1 MNRLIFA
8 TLLALLCAVLPSPR
22 AGADPIPL
30 ETFAAGEEISDA
42 AISPD
47 GRFLAQVR
55 LVQDRHVVIVSD
67 LRAGKPQ
74 FQPVLAGLP
83 GKFDIAWCSWATKTR
98 LLCGYRGVTSDGQVL
113 YVATRLVGVDADGKN
128 QLVLLQN
135 SEVAGGQFQD
145 RVIDWNP
152 GLADTVL
159 IEADESLLDAA
170 TLADLAT
177 GASIY
182 GNTDSNGFP
191 AVFELNVR
199 TGRTHLLLHSHPP
212 VRHYLTDFHG
222 TPRVAWGL
230 AEGTKT
236 YQYFVR
242 SASNDRWQHLL
253 KYEAFA
259 AGNLKLPVALDASDP
274 NRAYAIG
281 ASEGRD
287 ALWSIDL
294 SDRQDPQLVYA
305 NGTVDISEPILLK
318 NGELL
323 GVDYETDRPHT
334 FYTTSRIEHALQQL
348 DATLAETTNTIIS
361 CTTDQSLCIIRASS
375 DVQPGIWYLFDTTLP
390 KLIELGHNNPA
401 LDSKQLGRMIPI
413 SYPARDG
420 TMIPGY
426 LTTPPGQKA
435 EHLPLIVMPHG
446 GPIARDSWEYFFL
459 QQFLVNRGYA
469 VLQMNFRGSGG
480 YGEAW
485 YGAAHQ
491 DWGGLTYDDIVD
503 GTRWAIQSGIADPNR
518 VAIVGWSFGGY
529 AALLGAVRNGELFRC
544 AVSIAGISDLGLLL
558 TQKSFFAEREVSRE
572 QIGTRAAKLAADSP
586 RRHVD
591 KVHVPILMLHGDRD
605 PQVDVDQSRAMA
617 KALKSVNK
625 PFEYIELK
633 GADHQ
638 MRYFEDRK
646 IVLNA
651 VEKFLSAN
659 MASQDIARPAP

>member
-1 MNRLIFA
+1 MNRLIFGP
-8 TLLALLCAVLPSPR
+8 LLALLCAVLASPR
-22 AGADPIPL
+22 VRAGPIPL
-30 ETFAAGEEISDA
+30 ETFAAGAQITDA

-55 LVQDRHVVIVSD
+55 LVDNRHVVIVSD

-74 FQPVLAGLP
+74 FQSVLADLP
-83 GKFDIAWCSWATKTR
+83 GKFDISWCNWATKTR
-98 LLCGYRGVTSDGQVL
+98 LLCSYRGVTSDGQIL
-113 YVATRLVGVDADGKN
+113 YVVTRLVGVDADSKN
-128 QLVLLQN
+128 QLVLIQN

-152 GLADTVL
+152 GIANTVL

-170 TLADLAT
+170 TRIDLAL
-177 GASIY
+177 GATII

-191 AVFELNVR
+191 AVFELNVL

-212 VRHYLTDFHG
+212 VRDYLTDFHG

-230 AEGTKT
+230 ADGTKT

-242 SASNDRWQHLL
+242 SAGNDRWQHLL

-259 AGNLKLPVALDASDP
+259 RGNLKLPVAVDATDP

-281 ASEGRD
+281 DYQGRD
-287 ALWSIDL
+287 ALWIIDL
-294 SDRQDPQLVYA
+294 SDKQDPQLVYA
-305 NGTVDISEPILLK
+305 NGTVDISEPKLLK

-323 GVDYETDRPHT
+323 GINYETDRPHT
-334 FYTTSRIEHALQQL
+334 FYTNSRLNPALQRL
-348 DATLAETTNTIIS
+348 DATLAATTNTVIG
-361 CTTDQSLCIIRASS
+361 CTTDQSLCVIFASS
-375 DVQPGIWYLFDTTLP
+375 DVQPGVWYLFDTTLP
-390 KLIELGHNNPA
+390 KLTELGHNNPA
-401 LDSKQLGRMIPI
+401 LDPQQLGRMVPI

-426 LTTPPGQKA
+426 LTTPPGEKP
-435 EHLPLIVMPHG
+435 ENLPLIVMPHG
-446 GPIARDSWEYFFL
+446 GPIDRDSWEYFFL

-469 VLQMNFRGSGG
+469 VLQMNFRGSSG
-480 YGEAW
+480 YGTAW

-529 AALLGAVRNGELFRC
+529 AALLGAVRNSDLFRC

-558 TQKSFFAEREVSRE
+558 TQESFFVGKEVSRE

-586 RRHVD
+586 RRHAD
-591 KVHVPILMLHGDRD
+591 AVHVPILMIHGDHD
-605 PQVDVDQSRAMA
+605 PQVDIDQSRAMA
-617 KALKSVNK
+617 KALKSANK
-625 PFEYIELK
+625 PFEYIEIK

-638 MRYFEDRK
+638 IRHFEDRK
-646 IVLNA
+646 LLLNA
-651 VEKFLSAN
+651 VERFLSAN
-659 MASQDIARPAP
+659 MGSQGAPRPAP